1 MFRQKRSMD
10 PSNSPLRYPGG
21 KGRLSGFIR
30 QIFEDNE
37 LLDGHYV
44 EPYAGG
50 AGLALNLLFLDY
62 ASCIHLNDID
72 RSVFAFWHS
81 VVNSPDALCKL
92 IRDTPV
98 TVDQWQKQKVIHRS
112 PDKQSLLDLG
122 FATFFL
128 NRCNR
133 SGILMGGIIGGQK
146 QEGTWK
152 IDARYNKSDLCRRI
166 EKIAL
171 CRSRIRLYN
180 LDAAALITGVVP
192 GLPQKSLVY
201 LDPPYYI
208 KADGLYKNHYSHA
221 DHVAIAGL
229 VKSKIK
235 VPWVVSYDNAPE
247 IGKLYRGCKTI
258 VYDMSYSA
266 AAASMGSEVMF
277 FSKGLVVPQTANP
290 STLRAA

>member
-1 MFRQKRSMD
+1 MD

-166 EKIAL
+166 EKE
-171 CRSRIRLYN
+171 CGEWGCGCGDYSSRHPTIHSHKGERTTTHFISDLTTTLFL
-180 LDAAALITGVVP
+180 LDLLTTH
-192 GLPQKSLVY
+192 S
-201 LDPPYYI
+201 
-208 KADGLYKNHYSHA
+208 
-221 DHVAIAGL
+221 
-229 VKSKIK
+229 
-235 VPWVVSYDNAPE
+235 
-247 IGKLYRGCKTI
+247 
-258 VYDMSYSA
+258 
-266 AAASMGSEVMF
+266 
-277 FSKGLVVPQTANP
+277 P
-290 STLRAA
+290 ST